1 MIELVSCD
9 LMRKSDE
16 NTIRTKT
23 PSTELMW
30 RAGLGIYNSAKW
42 QGKIGIVCGSGNN
55 AGDGYALALILRENK
70 IACDLIL
77 LSEKLS
83 ADGEYYFKKC
93 RDVSINTVKYTPDTP
108 LDCYDMIVDCIF
120 GTGFKGE
127 AQGVYAEAIEKIN
140 KSSAFVISADIN
152 SGLNGDNG
160 MCKTA
165 VKSDL
170 TVSIGTRKSG
180 HYLAMAKDHIK
191 RLVNVDIGIDLID
204 TPMYLIEASDAGR
217 VYKPRLN
224 FSHKGTY
231 GYVAIIGGCED
242 YSGAPRLS
250 ALALSAL
257 RAGAGVS
264 KVCVP
269 KSISNIVS
277 ASLIEPTM
285 CALSEQNGYI
295 KFVPEEID
303 KALRGVRSVAIGMG
317 MGQGSDAYKIIK
329 HILENYEL
337 TVIIDADGLND
348 LSKNDM
354 TVLKNTKCTVIL
366 TPHMAELSRLSGVS
380 IPEIYESPIKTAEDF
395 AKEYGAVVL
404 LKGASTIVTDG
415 KNTRIV
421 DTGCAGMATAGSGDV
436 LSGIILGTVA
446 QNPIREQMLLN
457 VCASAYVN
465 GLAGQLASEQ
475 YGDISMI
482 STDTISKI
490 AEAIKSLPRE

>member
-1 MIELVSCD
+1 MIEVVSCD

-16 NTIRTKT
+16 NTIKTKT

-55 AGDGYALALILRENK
+55 AGDGYALALILKENG
-70 IACDLIL
+70 IDCDLIL
-77 LSEKLS
+77 LSERLS
-83 ADGEYYFKKC
+83 TDGEYYFKKC
-93 RDVSINTVKYTPDTP
+93 LDVSISTIKYTKSTT

-127 AQGVYAEAIEKIN
+127 TQGVYADAIEKIN
-140 KSSAFVISADIN
+140 KSGAFVISADIN

-204 TPMYLIEASDAGR
+204 TPMYLTEASDALC

-231 GYVAIIGGCED
+231 GYVAIIGGCGD

-269 KSISNIVS
+269 KSIANIV
-277 ASLIEPTM
+277 ATTLIEPTM
-285 CALSEQNGYI
+285 CALSDKNGYI

-303 KALRGVRSVAIGMG
+303 KALKGVRALAIGMG
-317 MGQGSDAYKIIK
+317 MGQGSDAYEIIRYV
-329 HILENYEL
+329 LENYEL
-337 TVIIDADGLND
+337 TIIIDADGLNALAGHD
-348 LSKNDM
+348 L
-354 TVLKNTKCTVIL
+354 TILKNTKCTVIL
-366 TPHMAELSRLSGVS
+366 TPHIAELSRLSGVS
-380 IPEIYESPIKTAEDF
+380 IPEIYESPIKTAEEF
-395 AKEYGAVVL
+395 AKEHNVILL
-404 LKGASTIVTDG
+404 LKGPSTIVTDG

-436 LSGIILGTVA
+436 LSGIMLGTVA
-446 QNPIREQMLLN
+446 QNPIKEQMLLN

-465 GLAGQLASEQ
+465 GLAGQLAMEQ
-475 YGDISMI
+475 YGDVSML

-490 AEAIKSLPRE
+490 AEAIKSLPRK

>member
-55 AGDGYALALILRENK
+55 AGDGYALALILNENK

-83 ADGEYYFKKC
+83 ADAEYYFKKC
-93 RDVSINTVKYTPDTP
+93 RDVSINTVKYTSDTP

-191 RLVNVDIGIDLID
+191 RLVNVDIGIDLVD

-269 KSISNIVS
+269 KSIANVVS

-285 CALSEQNGYI
+285 CALSEQDGYI

-329 HILENYEL
+329 HILGNYEL

-380 IPEIYESPIKTAEDF
+380 ISKIYESPIKTAEDF

>member
-55 AGDGYALALILRENK
+55 AGDGYALALILKENK

-83 ADGEYYFKKC
+83 VDAEYYFKKC

-108 LDCYDMIVDCIF
+108 LDGYDMIVDCIF

-165 VKSDL
+165 IKSDL

-191 RLVNVDIGIDLID
+191 RLVNVDIGIDLVD

-380 IPEIYESPIKTAEDF
+380 ISKIYESPIKTAEDF

-490 AEAIKSLPRE
+490 AEAIKSLPKQ